1 VTASLDALWLGTLQK
16 LAAHV
21 AHDLKGALNAASVN
35 LEVVRSRSE
44 RESSTGADVQRF
56 AVNSA
61 EQMSVVIRGTL
72 ALLSLARGTRGP
84 VEVSIVTKQIANLL
98 DDMNPAAESRLKVS
112 ADGGMSAETAAPLS
126 AVRLA
131 VGECLLAVAQGT
143 EPVSI
148 RVNGL
153 PSPRVQITPA
163 VVPPLDP
170 DAVSALAAAG
180 IRIDTD
186 GHGISIWLPGP
197 LELPH

>member
-1 VTASLDALWLGTLQK
+1 VTASVDELWLGTLQK
-16 LAAHV
+16 LAAFV

-44 RESSTGADVQRF
+44 RESSTGADVHRF
-56 AVNSA
+56 AANSA
-61 EQMSVVIRGTL
+61 DQMTVVIRGTL

-98 DDMNPAAESRLKVS
+98 DDMNPAAGGRLQVS
-112 ADGGMSAETAAPLS
+112 VEGGMSAESAAPLS

-131 VGECLLAVAQGT
+131 VGECLLAAAQGT
-143 EPVSI
+143 GPVSI
-148 RVNGL
+148 QVNGL
-153 PSPRVQITPA
+153 SSPRVQITPG

-170 DAVSALAAAG
+170 EAMKALAATG
-180 IRIDTD
+180 IRIDMD

-197 LELPH
+197 L